1 MFRFCEEKRRSECEA
16 FRLAREAEWSE
27 SVWTLSASPFF
38 LFRPQVKLAGGFFA
52 RLQDKRPKPLAG
64 YITCPTS
71 SRQSPAPRVCR
82 EQRGMTV
89 SVDEAAQARPHLT
102 NPKHRFGFGRKNGE
116 ADAQFSASAGN
127 GAERARSDV
136 ILSTCCRSRFCGSP
150 RRSGARRP
158 WWPSSRRTRAGSAGR
173 RCRRSRAA

>member
-1 MFRFCEEKRRSECEA
+1 MRPRKRGLTSQNRNDVSVLKGRAAKRTSPRVYTGTASEAARCAPFPRQARKLRICSRLLPDPPESLRWIPSEMRGRERARSDA
-16 FRLAREAEWSE
+16 AA
-27 SVWTLSASPFF
+27 
-38 LFRPQVKLAGGFFA
+38 
-52 RLQDKRPKPLAG
+52 
-64 YITCPTS
+64 
-71 SRQSPAPRVCR
+71 SRQSPAQRVCR

-136 ILSTCCRSRFCGSP
+136 IPSTCCRSRFF
-150 RRSGARRP
+150 
-158 WWPSSRRTRAGSAGR
+158 
-173 RCRRSRAA
+173 